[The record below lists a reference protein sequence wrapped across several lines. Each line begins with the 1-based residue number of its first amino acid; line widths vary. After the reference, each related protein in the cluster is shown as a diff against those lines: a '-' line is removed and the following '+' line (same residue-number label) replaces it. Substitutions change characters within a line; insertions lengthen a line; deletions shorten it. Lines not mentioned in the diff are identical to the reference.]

1 MTIAL
6 ISTSAAKK
14 RCTNEAS
21 ERLRDLVDAGHE
33 VHIVT
38 SRHTLYP
45 EGVDR
50 CLFDLIPP
58 ERFIVASRDMFERDM
73 EEDRF
78 GADAP
83 HVVDVWARAL
93 AVDGVASALAD
104 AGVPMPTERVGRR
117 GRKVRLT
124 YHDYRAAARKAGIII
139 S

>member
-14 RCTNEAS
+14 RRTNEAS

-33 VHIVT
+33 VHSVT
-38 SRHTLYP
+38 SRHTLDP

-58 ERFIVASRDMFERDM
+58 ERFIVASKDMFERDV
-73 EEDRF
+73 EDDRI

-83 HVVDVWARAL
+83 HVVDGWARAL
-93 AVDGVASALAD
+93 AV

-124 YHDYRAAARKAGIII
+124 YHDFRAAARNAGIIT